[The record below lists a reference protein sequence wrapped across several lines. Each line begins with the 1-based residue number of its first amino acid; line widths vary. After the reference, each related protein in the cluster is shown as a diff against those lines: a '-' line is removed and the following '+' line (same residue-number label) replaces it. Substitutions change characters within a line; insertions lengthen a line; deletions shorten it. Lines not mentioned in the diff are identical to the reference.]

1 MKKLVSIVADQL
13 ENNRLPSVHPHHS
26 MLYPL
31 THKMRRDIAN
41 RHGNLC
47 VEKVSQKFILFF
59 LVSQWFFTWV
69 LPRRF
74 KLQKM
79 CWELFC
85 TRNYISLFLYLAEF
99 FYFLLF
105 IFLSKTLTRA
115 LWGQECCQSLES
127 ILLLTVRHQHLD
139 ISIFIVWESQVW
151 FCFVVIIV
159 IWSVLFWI
167 LQGCSSTQTTLLL
180 SKVFEG

>member
-1 MKKLVSIVADQL
+1 M
-13 ENNRLPSVHPHHS
+13 
-26 MLYPL
+26 
-31 THKMRRDIAN
+31 
-41 RHGNLC
+41 
-47 VEKVSQKFILFF
+47 
-59 LVSQWFFTWV
+59 
-69 LPRRF
+69 
-74 KLQKM
+74 
-79 CWELFC
+79 FC

-105 IFLSKTLTRA
+105 IFLPKTLTRA

-167 LQGCSSTQTTLLL
+167 
-180 SKVFEG
+180 SKVALLHKPPYSYPRSLKDSGGRLRIGYVSSDFGNHPTSHLMQSVPGFHDHSRVEVSDCLFFYCVEFWARTQLTLQPLRVASI